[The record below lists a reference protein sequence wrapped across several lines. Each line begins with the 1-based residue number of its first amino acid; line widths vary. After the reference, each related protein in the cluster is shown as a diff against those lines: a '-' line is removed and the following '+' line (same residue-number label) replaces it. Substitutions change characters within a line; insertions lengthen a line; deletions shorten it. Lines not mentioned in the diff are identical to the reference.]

1 MPALRA
7 LAVGQA
13 MTFARSMRLLA
24 HDSASDWP
32 EFAHLE
38 CYQCHHDLRRD
49 SWRIR
54 RGYGGR
60 KPGAL
65 IPNAS
70 RFVVLQALAAQ
81 VAGDQSAS
89 LRESVGALNKLL
101 ASNLGNSDAISEA
114 ATEAAR
120 EAESLAK
127 RFSGHDFTNQD
138 ASGVVA
144 ALSSDIR
151 RIAGFGVNAAE
162 QVTMTVDS
170 IAAVKGTSGLQ
181 EPIQQLYDYL
191 EHPSSYRP
199 AAFAQKF
206 RAVAE
211 QLK

>member
-1 MPALRA
+1 
-7 LAVGQA
+7 

-70 RFVVLQALAAQ
+70 RFVVLQDLAAQ

-101 ASNLGNSDAISEA
+101 ASNLGN
-114 ATEAAR
+114 TGR
-120 EAESLAK
+120 RHL
-127 RFSGHDFTNQD
+127 GN
-138 ASGVVA
+138 
-144 ALSSDIR
+144 SSDMATFDALR
-151 RIAGFGVNAAE
+151 FG
-162 QVTMTVDS
+162 
-170 IAAVKGTSGLQ
+170 SG
-181 EPIQQLYDYL
+181 DR
-191 EHPSSYRP
+191 SSP
-199 AAFAQKF
+199 
-206 RAVAE
+206 
-211 QLK
+211 

>member
-1 MPALRA
+1 MP
-7 LAVGQA
+7 
-13 MTFARSMRLLA
+13 
-24 HDSASDWP
+24 
-32 EFAHLE
+32 
-38 CYQCHHDLRRD
+38 
-49 SWRIR
+49 
-54 RGYGGR
+54 
-60 KPGAL
+60 
-65 IPNAS
+65 
-70 RFVVLQALAAQ
+70 FV
-81 VAGDQSAS
+81 
-89 LRESVGALNKLL
+89 
-101 ASNLGNSDAISEA
+101 SEA

>member
-1 MPALRA
+1 
-7 LAVGQA
+7 

-114 ATEAAR
+114 TTEAVR

-191 EHPSSYRP
+191 DPH
-199 AAFAQKF
+199 FQF
-206 RAVAE
+206 DV
-211 QLK
+211 